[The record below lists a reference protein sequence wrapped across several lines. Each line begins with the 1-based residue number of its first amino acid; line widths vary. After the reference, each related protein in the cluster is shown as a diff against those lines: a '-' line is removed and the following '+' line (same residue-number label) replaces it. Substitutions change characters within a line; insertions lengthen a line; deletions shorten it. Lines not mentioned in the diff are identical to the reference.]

1 MDHVR
6 SRMADNRSSALK
18 QFRQLALDRY
28 KWVTYVVSALV
39 VLSVTVIVF
48 RAEATENKD
57 IMNRSDDIQRIIDNF
72 GGTPKVD
79 PKVIAKYVDTSEEI
93 SKDGDLDA
101 GGADT
106 ITIPASTQKVVTS
119 ISAKLSWTDETNP
132 PGFRIRRYQNQPDTF
147 SMKVQT
153 SNGTLMDQG
162 SSESGSLDVGRDL
175 KEDEVLTLFGSGNF
189 SVVVQMDDAGDWEPR
204 LGPGIPI
211 TDPGNT
217 YSIVITVGYKVD
229 PKTL

>member
-1 MDHVR
+1 
-6 SRMADNRSSALK
+6 MADNRSSALK
-18 QFRQLALDRY
+18 QFRQLALGRY
-28 KWVTYVVSALV
+28 KWVTYIVSALV
-39 VLSVTVIVF
+39 ILSATIIVF
-48 RAEATENKD
+48 RAEAQRD
-57 IMNRSDDIQRIIDNF
+57 MNRSDDIQRIIDNF
-72 GGTPKVD
+72 GGSPKVD

-93 SKDGDLDA
+93 SKDGDLA
-101 GGADT
+101 SGGADT

-119 ISAKLSWTDETNP
+119 ISAKLTWTDEANP

-175 KEDEVLTLFGSGNF
+175 KEDEVLALFGSGNF
-189 SVVVQMDDAGDWEPR
+189 SVVVHMDSAGDWEPR